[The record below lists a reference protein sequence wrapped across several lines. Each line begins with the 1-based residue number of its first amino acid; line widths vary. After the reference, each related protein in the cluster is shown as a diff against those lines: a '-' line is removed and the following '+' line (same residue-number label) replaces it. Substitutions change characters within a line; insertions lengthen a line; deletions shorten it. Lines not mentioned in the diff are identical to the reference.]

1 MRKRLGRGARE
12 LGAAS
17 HACEIGEGQAVRER
31 GKSARGRGKR
41 RARDPAAWLQRGAR
55 WREGR
60 GTGPARSR
68 RRRGPRTGSG
78 GEREKRSN
86 AIPVVSMAFGARAD
100 SVSFLR
106 NDFLLFL
113 HLIDCHVIKLL
124 MRC

>member
-1 MRKRLGRGARE
+1 MRVEAGVLGRLRRGARE

-17 HACEIGEGQAVRER
+17 RACEIGEGRAARER
-31 GKSARGRGKR
+31 
-41 RARDPAAWLQRGAR
+41 DPEAWLKRGTR
-55 WREGR
+55 GREGR
-60 GTGPARSR
+60 GTGWVRS
-68 RRRGPRTGSG
+68 RTGSG
-78 GEREKRSN
+78 GEGEKRGRKRLCLSN
-86 AIPVVSMAFGARAD
+86 AISAVSMAFGARVD